1 MTAAPARRPGRSS
14 ASWRLSDRLGL
25 GLAWL
30 LGLLFCAIAAAIV
43 IYFLVEGI
51 RYLRPNLL
59 VTNPAAAASSES
71 QTGGFLDPL
80 LGTVIVGAMAMAIAV
95 PVGVGIAVWL
105 SEFGRP
111 TGLAR
116 VAESAVEM
124 LAGEPS
130 VVLALFGTILFTAP
144 ALGFLS
150 QTTHGIVLGQSF
162 FAAAAL
168 LSLVGLP
175 MVVASTREGLQAI
188 PSHVR
193 EASYAVGKT
202 KIATTR
208 RVLLP
213 AARPSVITGTML
225 GLGRVIS
232 DTAIVLLLLGGTLTF
247 STANSTP
254 VLGLLRGTGD
264 TLTGY
269 IYYNAPTGDGNQ
281 PSKAYAA
288 AFVLMLM
295 VLALNLGVDFVD
307 RSLAAGGAMELR
319 KPPPVRRL
327 TGNEAYAPRVPVAP
341 PPPGTVP
348 QAAGHERQRAPT
360 RVRGAGAA
368 DGAGQRDRDRPNA
381 GRELSVTYGSQPAVK
396 SVSLPIRQ
404 GEVLAL
410 IGPSGCGKTTLL
422 RSLNRLTELTRGAS
436 ASGRITLDGVDI
448 ADAGADRT
456 PPPGDDGLPAAQPVP
471 DERVR
476 QRRLRAA

>member
-1 MTAAPARRPGRSS
+1 VSTVTAAPPGRRETSS
-14 ASWRLSDRLGL
+14 ASWRLTDRLGL

-51 RYLRPNLL
+51 RYLSPSLL
-59 VTNPAAAASSES
+59 VTNPAPGVNES

-80 LGTVIVGAMAMAIAV
+80 LGTVIIGFLAMAIAT

-111 TGLAR
+111 TALAR
-116 VAESAVEM
+116 VAESSVEM

-130 VVLALFGTILFTAP
+130 VVLALFGAVLFTVRQ
-144 ALGFLS
+144 LGFLS
-150 QTTHGIVLGQSF
+150 QTSHGIVLGQSF
-162 FAAAAL
+162 FAAAAM

-213 AARPSVITGTML
+213 AARPSMITGTML
-225 GLGRVIS
+225 GLGRVIG

-247 STANSTP
+247 QPANSIP

-295 VLALNLGVDFVD
+295 VLALNLGVDFVLR
-307 RSLAAGGAMELR
+307 RS
-319 KPPPVRRL
+319 
-327 TGNEAYAPRVPVAP
+327 
-341 PPPGTVP
+341 
-348 QAAGHERQRAPT
+348 QRA
-360 RVRGAGAA
+360 VRW
-368 DGAGQRDRDRPNA
+368 
-381 GRELSVTYGSQPAVK
+381 S
-396 SVSLPIRQ
+396 
-404 GEVLAL
+404 
-410 IGPSGCGKTTLL
+410 
-422 RSLNRLTELTRGAS
+422 
-436 ASGRITLDGVDI
+436 
-448 ADAGADRT
+448 
-456 PPPGDDGLPAAQPVP
+456 
-471 DERVR
+471 
-476 QRRLRAA
+476 

>member
-1 MTAAPARRPGRSS
+1 MSTATTHAIRRRPKTS
-14 ASWRLSDRLGL
+14 AAWRLSDRLGL

-43 IYFLVEGI
+43 VYFLVEGI
-51 RYLRPNLL
+51 RYLRPSLL
-59 VTNPAAAASSES
+59 VTNPAPGVSES
-71 QTGGFLDPL
+71 ETGGFLDPM
-80 LGTVIVGAMAMAIAV
+80 LGTLIIGAMAMGIAL

-111 TGLAR
+111 TALAR

-130 VVLALFGTILFTAP
+130 VVLALFGTILFEAP

-150 QTTHGIVLGQSF
+150 QTSHGVVLGQSF
-162 FAAAAL
+162 FAAAVM

-175 MVVASTREGLQAI
+175 MVVASAREGLQAI
-188 PSHVR
+188 PNHVR
-193 EASYAVGKT
+193 EASYALGKT

-213 AARPSVITGTML
+213 AARPSVITGAML
-225 GLGRVIS
+225 GLGRVIG

-247 STANSTP
+247 SQASSTP

-295 VLALNLGVDFVD
+295 VLALNLGVDAVLS
-307 RSLAAGGAMELR
+307 RSRRA
-319 KPPPVRRL
+319 VRW
-327 TGNEAYAPRVPVAP
+327 
-341 PPPGTVP
+341 
-348 QAAGHERQRAPT
+348 
-360 RVRGAGAA
+360 
-368 DGAGQRDRDRPNA
+368 
-381 GRELSVTYGSQPAVK
+381 S
-396 SVSLPIRQ
+396 
-404 GEVLAL
+404 
-410 IGPSGCGKTTLL
+410 
-422 RSLNRLTELTRGAS
+422 
-436 ASGRITLDGVDI
+436 
-448 ADAGADRT
+448 
-456 PPPGDDGLPAAQPVP
+456 
-471 DERVR
+471 
-476 QRRLRAA
+476 

>member
-1 MTAAPARRPGRSS
+1 MSTTTAAPVRRPDKSS
-14 ASWRLSDRLGL
+14 SSWRLSDRLGL

-59 VTNPAAAASSES
+59 VTNPAAASSES

-80 LGTVIVGAMAMAIAV
+80 LGTVIVGTMAMGIAV
-95 PVGVGIAVWL
+95 PAGVGIAVWL

-111 TGLAR
+111 TALAR
-116 VAESAVEM
+116 VAESAIEM
-124 LAGEPS
+124 MAGEPS
-130 VVLALFGTILFTAP
+130 VVLALFGLSLFELHG
-144 ALGFLS
+144 LGFLS
-150 QTTHGIVLGQSF
+150 QITHGVVLGQSF
-162 FAAAAL
+162 FAAAAM

-175 MVVASTREGLQAI
+175 LVVASTREGLQAI

-254 VLGLLRGTGD
+254 LLGLLRGTGD

-288 AFVLMLM
+288 TFVLFLL
-295 VLALNLGVDFVD
+295 VLALNLGVDLVLR
-307 RSLAAGGAMELR
+307 RSR
-319 KPPPVRRL
+319 K
-327 TGNEAYAPRVPVAP
+327 A
-341 PPPGTVP
+341 
-348 QAAGHERQRAPT
+348 
-360 RVRGAGAA
+360 
-368 DGAGQRDRDRPNA
+368 
-381 GRELSVTYGSQPAVK
+381 VTWK
-396 SVSLPIRQ
+396 
-404 GEVLAL
+404 
-410 IGPSGCGKTTLL
+410 
-422 RSLNRLTELTRGAS
+422 
-436 ASGRITLDGVDI
+436 
-448 ADAGADRT
+448 
-456 PPPGDDGLPAAQPVP
+456 
-471 DERVR
+471 
-476 QRRLRAA
+476 